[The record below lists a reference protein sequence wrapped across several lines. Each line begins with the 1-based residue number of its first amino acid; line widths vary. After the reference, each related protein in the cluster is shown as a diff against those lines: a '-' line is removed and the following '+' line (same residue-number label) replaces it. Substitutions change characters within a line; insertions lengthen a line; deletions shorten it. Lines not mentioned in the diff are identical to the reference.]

1 MKKIIK
7 KKLLFVIPSL
17 ELGGAEKSLV
27 NLLNEI
33 DYNRYDVDLFLFYKQ
48 GGFLSTVPKE
58 VTFLENTKDFKIF
71 SKTLLV
77 SFFTFIFNGQ
87 IIKALYRLIFAI
99 NSRLIKDNTSEQIN
113 WKYVRFFLPNFKK
126 KYDTAIGYL
135 EKSSYYFVAD
145 NVLSHNKIG
154 WIHTDLE
161 ALNLDFEFEKKYFKK
176 LNHIVIVSDGLK
188 ERLSKKIPEI
198 NNKIKV
204 IENINSASFIK
215 NSANLEC
222 KIQFSKEDFNL
233 IFVGR
238 LVKEKGLFLAIDAI
252 GILSKKINNIKLYL
266 VGKGNLEVELK
277 EYVKKNHLQNHV
289 VFLGIQTNPYPLLK
303 QADVFLM
310 TSFYEGKSIALE
322 EAKILNKAIVITNF
336 SSATDQIIDNVTGL
350 IVEMN
355 AEAIANKIDLL
366 YSKEAAE
373 SLSKNLANEKQGNE
387 EEIKKLYQLINE

>member
-1 MKKIIK
+1 MK

-87 IIKALYRLIFAI
+87 ITKALYRLIFAI

-113 WKYVRFFLPNFKK
+113 WKYVHCFLPNFKK

-222 KIQFSKEDFNL
+222 KLQFSKEDFNL

-238 LVKEKGLFLAIDAI
+238 LVIEKGLFLAIDAI

-277 EYVKKNHLQNHV
+277 EYVKKNHLQDHV

-373 SLSKNLANEKQGNE
+373 S
-387 EEIKKLYQLINE
+387 

>member
-1 MKKIIK
+1 MK

-17 ELGGAEKSLV
+17 RIGGAEKSLV

-222 KIQFSKEDFNL
+222 KIKFSKEDFNL

-277 EYVKKNHLQNHV
+277 EYVKKNHLQDHV

-322 EAKILNKAIVITNF
+322 EAKILNKPIVITNF

>member
-1 MKKIIK
+1 MK

-145 NVLSHNKIG
+145 NVLFHNKIG

>member
-1 MKKIIK
+1 MY
-7 KKLLFVIPSL
+7 V
-17 ELGGAEKSLV
+17 V
-27 NLLNEI
+27 
-33 DYNRYDVDLFLFYKQ
+33 FY
-48 GGFLSTVPKE
+48 
-58 VTFLENTKDFKIF
+58 
-71 SKTLLV
+71 
-77 SFFTFIFNGQ
+77 Q
-87 IIKALYRLIFAI
+87 IL
-99 NSRLIKDNTSEQIN
+99 
-113 WKYVRFFLPNFKK
+113 KK

-222 KIQFSKEDFNL
+222 KIKFSKEDFNL

-322 EAKILNKAIVITNF
+322 EAKILNKPIVITNF
-336 SSATDQIIDNVTGL
+336 SSATDQMKILLVDDSKSARYALRLELTRQGL
-350 IVEMN
+350 
-355 AEAIANKIDLL
+355 D
-366 YSKEAAE
+366 AAG
-373 SLSKNLANEKQGNE
+373 LPT
-387 EEIKKLYQLINE
+387 